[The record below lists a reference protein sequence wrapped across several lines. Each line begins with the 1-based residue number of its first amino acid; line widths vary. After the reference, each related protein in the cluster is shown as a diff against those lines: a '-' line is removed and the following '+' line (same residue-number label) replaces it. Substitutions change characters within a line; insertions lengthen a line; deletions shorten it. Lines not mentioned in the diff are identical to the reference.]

1 MGARSYRAEPSAS
14 LEEWQSYRAGL
25 DALEARLL
33 ISHPDMDWLDGLR
46 AFRAGADAGIR
57 WARSMT
63 SPDITP
69 VSPIRPRTRARPG
82 SARHLA
88 SRSVSW
94 RCFKSSPEEKHD
106 NTGQQSHAD
115 EQHGDPRGGA
125 CLDRSCP
132 EL

>member
-1 MGARSYRAEPSAS
+1 MVSKKLRAPWVPALIVPPEPSAS

-69 VSPIRPRTRARPG
+69 VSPIRPRTPDGRNNI
-82 SARHLA
+82 SA
-88 SRSVSW
+88 SKIVIRS
-94 RCFKSSPEEKHD
+94 
-106 NTGQQSHAD
+106 
-115 EQHGDPRGGA
+115 
-125 CLDRSCP
+125 
-132 EL
+132 